1 MLLLFS
7 CWVGSNSLWPHG
19 SQHTRFPCASLSP
32 GVCSNS
38 CPLSQWCYLNH
49 LILCHPL
56 LLLPS
61 IFPSIT
67 LFSLSQLFT
76 SSGQSIGAQHQSFQ
90 WIFRVEFRVDFL
102 LYCLMSSPCCW
113 RDSQESSL
121 ALQFESF
128 NSSALNLNYGPIL
141 TSIHDYWKNHSFDY
155 MNICQQS
162 DISTF

>member
-1 MLLLFS
+1 MS
-7 CWVGSNSLWPHG
+7 TSLWPHG
-19 SQHTRFPCASLSP
+19 LQQASLSCP
-32 GVCSNS
+32 SLAPRVCSNS
-38 CPLSQWCYLNH
+38 CPNELVVLSNH
-49 LILCHPL
+49 LIFCCPL